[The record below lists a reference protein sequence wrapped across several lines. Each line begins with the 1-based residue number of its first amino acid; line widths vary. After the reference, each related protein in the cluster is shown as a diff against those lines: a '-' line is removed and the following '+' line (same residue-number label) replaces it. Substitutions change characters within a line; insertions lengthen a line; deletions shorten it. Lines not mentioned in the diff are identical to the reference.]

1 MKVTGVLFSAALLL
15 LALTV
20 DVQSTQLDYLP
31 NSLIQ
36 DFISHIQSDRPNEFE
51 QAAPENLLYEPNVG
65 DAR

>member
-1 MKVTGVLFSAALLL
+1 MKVTGVLFSAAVLL

-51 QAAPENLLYEPNVG
+51 QAAPENLLFEPNVG

>member
-1 MKVTGVLFSAALLL
+1 MKVTGVLFPAALLL